1 MLKRRKKKLPRKL
14 KRKIFLKTKPNVFSR
29 SYWMTKFTNKFM
41 QRGRKASV
49 EKIAFRVFTKIRKKY
64 HKDALKILFFS
75 LIKTRPLLG
84 FVTIRL
90 SREMKQIPFPLSPRR
105 QLIIS
110 LTWFTLAVK
119 ILRYRSKNI
128 SIENMLYTQLKA
140 VLHREKTILTKRRL
154 DHIKELLQNRIN
166 LQFIRKLK
174 K

>member
-1 MLKRRKKKLPRKL
+1 
-14 KRKIFLKTKPNVFSR
+14 
-29 SYWMTKFTNKFM
+29 MTKFTNKFM

-110 LTWFTLAVK
+110 LT
-119 ILRYRSKNI
+119 
-128 SIENMLYTQLKA
+128 
-140 VLHREKTILTKRRL
+140 
-154 DHIKELLQNRIN
+154 
-166 LQFIRKLK
+166 
-174 K
+174 

>member
-1 MLKRRKKKLPRKL
+1 MLKRKKLSKKI
-14 KRKIFLKTKPNVFSR
+14 KRRIFLKIKPSVFSR
-29 SYWMTKFTNKFM
+29 SYWLTKFINKFM

-49 EKIAFRVFTKIRKKY
+49 EKIIFRVFKKIRKKY

-75 LIKTRPLLG
+75 LIKNRPVLG

-90 SREMKQIPFPLSPRR
+90 SRELKKIPFPLSPRR

-110 LTWFTLAVK
+110 LTWFILAVK

-128 SIENMLYTQLKA
+128 SMEDILSDQLKA
-140 VLHREKTILTKRRL
+140 VLYREKTILTERRIA
-154 DHIKELLQNRIN
+154 HIKELIQNRVN
-166 LQFIRKLK
+166 LQFRKKLK